1 MEMEKL
7 RNHIERHGA
16 LIWKKVTSWRWKRI
30 GLISGASALVLLL
43 GAQLFYPND
52 RMPLFSQVDGKGLTF
67 EKKSDAITKLD
78 AAYKEYSVAIYMAGD
93 DKPIVS
99 PKLSELA
106 VTVNTTERIESVD
119 YPWYLRIV
127 PTSLFWIGLQGVE
140 TPKATFGDAFQG
152 YVEESLMPNCRQAP
166 VNATLKADG
175 AKLVVVSEKDGRTC
189 EKEAVLSSIKQIQPQ
204 LNKESEIHV
213 EADLEKAA
221 VGNDEAEAVANKTN
235 ATIAQG
241 VPIDVNGSTVTVPVA
256 DLVGWL
262 DFTPH
267 DDTVDVTVN
276 SDRSTKWLSETIAP
290 KVTVQPGTSLVTTQ
304 DFTET
309 SRVNGANG
317 QALNIGATV
326 ASIQK
331 VVVGESKKATV
342 STVVVPPKEQ
352 YTRSYSSS
360 DQGLSALMANYAK
373 DNPGTFGVS
382 MIELDGKKRR
392 ADYNGDKEFVTAST
406 YKLLVAYSLLKQ
418 IDSGARDWESNA
430 TCFNKMIT
438 NSDNPCAEA
447 FLNSIGLKTVS
458 EDVKAIGLTR
468 STFMKSGGPYT
479 TANDL
484 SLLLGMIATR
494 QNFSATNQQR
504 LISAMTANVY
514 RKGIPAGVQGTVADK
529 VGFLNGLLHDAAI
542 VYGPNGTYVLA
553 IMTDGSSW
561 ASIADLARK
570 IDELRRS

>member
-1 MEMEKL
+1 MEKL
-7 RNHIERHGA
+7 KNHIKRHGA
-16 LIWKKVTSWRWKRI
+16 PVWKKVTSWRWKRI
-30 GLISGASALVLLL
+30 GLISGVSALVLLL
-43 GAQLFYPND
+43 GAQIFYPGD
-52 RMPLFSQVDGKGLTF
+52 RMPLFSKVDGMGVSF
-67 EKKSDAITKLD
+67 EKKSDTISKLND
-78 AAYKEYSVAIYMAGD
+78 AYKEYPVAIYMAGD

-127 PTSLFWIGLQGVE
+127 PTSLFWIGLQGTD
-140 TPKATFGDAFQG
+140 TPNASFGDAFQG

-175 AKLVVVSEKDGRTC
+175 SKLAVVPEKDGRTC
-189 EKEAVLSSIKQIQPQ
+189 EKEAVLESIKQIQPQ
-204 LNKESEIHV
+204 LTKVSEIHV

-221 VGNDEAEAVANKTN
+221 VTNDEAEAVAKKTN
-235 ATIAQG
+235 EAISEG
-241 VPIDVNGSTVTVPVA
+241 VPIEVNGSVIVAPVV

-262 DFTPH
+262 DFAPH

-276 SDRSTKWLSETIAP
+276 VDRSTKWLAETIGP
-290 KVTVQPGTSLVTTQ
+290 KVAIQPGTSLITTQ

-309 SRVNGANG
+309 SRVNGASG
-317 QALNIGATV
+317 RALNIGATV
-326 ASIQK
+326 ASIQQ
-331 VVVGESKKATV
+331 VVNGAKTKAAAATV
-342 STVVVPPKEQ
+342 AVPPKEQ
-352 YTRSYSSS
+352 YTRTYSSS
-360 DQGLSALMANYAK
+360 DQGLSALMTNYAK
-373 DNPGTFGVS
+373 DNPGTFGIS

-392 ADYNGDKEFVTAST
+392 AEYNGNKEFVTAST

-430 TCFNKMIT
+430 SCFNKMIT

-458 EDVKAIGLTR
+458 EDVKAIGLTS

-484 SLLLGMIATR
+484 TLLLGMIATR
-494 QNFSATNQQR
+494 QNFSAANQQR

-570 IDELRRS
+570 IDELRR